1 MSDLYRFLRLAPRNN
16 RWLLLLAAP
25 ILLAGASGCSTRS
38 ARAETDEKKPAATLV
53 TVRPPE
59 KKTLSKVVEQPGHI
73 RSYESTPIY
82 SRISGYVLSV
92 GDRKVKGVA
101 MPVDMG
107 DIVEKDQVLA
117 TLFVP
122 EMEDELLLKGA
133 MVLQAKAELKQAQE
147 AYKQAVANLDTAK
160 AQVAEEE
167 SVRPRVNA
175 IYERWKS
182 EYGRMKTL
190 ADNNVVDKQTREE
203 LLHQYKSAEG
213 IVGEVEA
220 KIKKA
225 IAARDE
231 SAAKKEKAAADVEF
245 AVVRIK
251 VADATEKYA
260 KSMLDY
266 RRITAPFKGV
276 VVQRNV
282 HTGHLVKPNQGSEGG
297 EPLFT
302 LVRMDVMRIFVDVPE
317 TDAVQVQEGH
327 PALIRIQAHQNREI
341 ETAVTRISWAF
352 DMTART
358 LRAEIDLPND
368 KLDLRPGMYAYAS
381 IPITYKDVW
390 TVPKAALIQ
399 KGEEGAFIYRA
410 DEGKAHL
417 TPVRLGVREG
427 GYVQI
432 VQYRTKSRW
441 TELTGQEKVIVN
453 PDGLIDGMTVEIS
466 GK

>member
-1 MSDLYRFLRLAPRNN
+1 MQTAR
-16 RWLLLLAAP
+16 LLLLLVP
-25 ILLAGASGCSTRS
+25 PLLLAGASGCGNGN
-38 ARAETDEKKPAATLV
+38 APKAETEGKKPAVAVVTIQHPQKRTLN
-53 TVRPPE
+53 
-59 KKTLSKVVEQPGHI
+59 KVVEQPGYI

-82 SRISGYVLSV
+82 SRIPGYVLNV
-92 GDRKVKGVA
+92 GDRQVKGVP

-117 TLFVP
+117 TLYVP
-122 EMEDELLLKGA
+122 EMEDELMLKTA
-133 MVLQAKAELKQAQE
+133 KVLQAKAELKQAQE
-147 AYKQAVANLDTAK
+147 WYKQAVANLETAK

-167 SVRPRVNA
+167 SVRPRVNSV
-175 IYERWKS
+175 YERWKG

-190 ADNNVVDKQTREE
+190 ADGKFVDGQIKEE

-213 IVGEVEA
+213 IVGETEA

-231 SAAKKEKAAADVEF
+231 SAAKKDKAAADVAF
-245 AVVRIK
+245 AEVRIK
-251 VADATEKYA
+251 VAEATEKYA

-282 HTGHLVKPNQGSEGG
+282 HSGHLVKPSQGGEGG
-297 EPLFT
+297 QPLFT

-317 TDAVQVQEGH
+317 TDAVQVKEGH
-327 PALIRIQAHQNREI
+327 PALIRIQANQNREI
-341 ETAVTRISWAF
+341 ETTVTRTSWAF

-368 KLDLRPGMYAYAS
+368 KLDLRPGMYAYAI
-381 IPITYKDVW
+381 IPIAYKDVW
-390 TVPKAALIQ
+390 TVPATALIQ
-399 KGEEGAFIYRA
+399 KGELGAFICQA
-410 DEGKAHL
+410 EEGKARL
-417 TPVRLGVREG
+417 TPVRLGVRDG

-432 VQYRTKSRW
+432 LQYRQKSEDPTTKTRW
-441 TELTGQEKVIVN
+441 TEFSGHESVITN
-453 PDGLIDGMTVEIS
+453 PDGLVDGMAVEVT